1 MAVKTKTPAPL
12 CLQVALRL
20 EARCAHLSALARA
33 EALPG
38 PEDFDPDG
46 SRPAQDSAAI
56 FQDLV
61 GCSQVGLRRSI
72 MTAELKLVSLLLF
85 PYAVGLGIHL
95 VTGFFRSSENGRPR
109 LKSAR
114 AWAKI
119 LWRVLS
125 CASNLLGPQR
135 KHTQMQVRKDD
146 LNKDYLGMGSLPALF

>member
-1 MAVKTKTPAPL
+1 M
-12 CLQVALRL
+12 
-20 EARCAHLSALARA
+20 ARA
-33 EALPG
+33 QHKTVQP
-38 PEDFDPDG
+38 F
-46 SRPAQDSAAI
+46 SRILSGAA
-56 FQDLV
+56 
-61 GCSQVGLRRSI
+61 R
-72 MTAELKLVSLLLF
+72 
-85 PYAVGLGIHL
+85 
-95 VTGFFRSSENGRPR
+95 FFRSSENGRPR